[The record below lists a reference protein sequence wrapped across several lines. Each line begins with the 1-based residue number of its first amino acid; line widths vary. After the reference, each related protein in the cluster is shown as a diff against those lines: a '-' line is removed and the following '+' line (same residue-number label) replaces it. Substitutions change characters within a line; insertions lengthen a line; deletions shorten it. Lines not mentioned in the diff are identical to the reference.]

1 MNTRKREGWLVV
13 GLLLIAVIAGLCIT
27 LSSPTAHVEYA
38 QEALQLHENDFSIRN
53 GTAVIRVGTDTL
65 TRVERDFGK
74 GRFLG
79 MSTVYEPPSRDFRL
93 RFPKNKDTVW
103 IFDTEHP
110 GYSTSRGISVGD
122 PVDEVL
128 KVYGEN
134 YSKVT
139 LEDDSESYDLV
150 YGSRSEGTVT
160 FHCQNGVV
168 SRIVVSR
175 YPAVR

>member
-93 RFPKNKDTVW
+93 RFPKKQDTVW
-103 IFDTEHP
+103 IFDTTRP
-110 GYSTSRGISVGD
+110 GFYTARGIQIGD
-122 PVDEVL
+122 GID
-128 KVYGEN
+128 KVIQAYGEH
-134 YSKVT
+134 YSKVM
-139 LEDDSESYDLV
+139 LEGNDVDYDLV
-150 YGSRSEGTVT
+150 YGSYGQGTIT
-160 FHCQNGVV
+160 FHCHHGVV
-168 SRIVVSR
+168 TRIVVSR
-175 YPAVR
+175 DPGH